1 MVNSVSSY
9 SNSNAA
15 FYRAAA
21 GTAIQHKNDVENMVK
36 FMNGQPI
43 TTTAEPTICEQVKG
57 TIPFMAVFGGIQAGA
72 ALKGHKWSL
81 KDTIDAVK
89 AENPYT
95 RSQALKAGQDR
106 IAKEY
111 GSILKKNVPVNP
123 KRGFIGR
130 ILDKLP
136 GYSKLRATGF
146 GQAMGK
152 SGAGW
157 MAVMDGSIET
167 FTQVV
172 PTFQQLGA
180 EAGFKQIAKSGTKV
194 AAGAAGWLAGDALGK
209 GIGAAIGTAIC
220 PGVGTAVGGF
230 IGGFIGGIIGSAV
243 AGKASKALTGKNEL
257 EKAQDKQIT
266 EITQQIDN
274 DPNSKLAL
282 AQQTYQQAEAVLAQD
297 AENKDAL
304 AAKNAAYNTIAQYQA
319 AQETQPETQVETQ
332 TTMQQ
337 PAFNGSY
344 QVSFNG
350 IPTVPGFNGYGYD
363 MNQYQAFF
371 HNTNNMSTVNPFRNN
386 NQKLA

>member
-1 MVNSVSSY
+1 
-9 SNSNAA
+9 
-15 FYRAAA
+15 
-21 GTAIQHKNDVENMVK
+21 
-36 FMNGQPI
+36 
-43 TTTAEPTICEQVKG
+43 
-57 TIPFMAVFGGIQAGA
+57 
-72 ALKGHKWSL
+72 
-81 KDTIDAVK
+81 
-89 AENPYT
+89 
-95 RSQALKAGQDR
+95 
-106 IAKEY
+106 
-111 GSILKKNVPVNP
+111 
-123 KRGFIGR
+123 
-130 ILDKLP
+130 
-136 GYSKLRATGF
+136 
-146 GQAMGK
+146 MGK

-157 MAVMDGSIET
+157 MAVMDGAVET

-209 GIGAAIGTAIC
+209 GIGATIGTAIC

-257 EKAQDKQIT
+257 EKAQDKQIA
-266 EITQQIDN
+266 EITQQIDA

-304 AAKNAAYNTIAQYQA
+304 AAKNAAYNTIAQYQT
-319 AQETQPETQVETQ
+319 AQEAQPETQVDTQ

-371 HNTNNMSTVNPFRNN
+371 HNTNNMTTANPFNNN

>member
-9 SNSNAA
+9 GNSNAA

-21 GTAIQHKNDVENMVK
+21 GTVIQHQNDVENMVK

-43 TTTAEPTICEQVKG
+43 TATAEPTICEQVKG
-57 TIPFMAVFGGIQAGA
+57 TIPFMAIFGGVQAGA
-72 ALKGHKWSL
+72 ALKGHNWSL

-157 MAVMDGSIET
+157 MAVMDGAVET

-209 GIGAAIGTAIC
+209 GIGATIGTAIC

-243 AGKASKALTGKNEL
+243 AGKASKAITGKNEL
-257 EKAQDKQIT
+257 EKAQDKQIA
-266 EITQQIDN
+266 EITQQIDT

-297 AENKDAL
+297 AENQDAL
-304 AAKNAAYNTIAQYQA
+304 AAKNAAYNTIAQYQT
-319 AQETQPETQVETQ
+319 AQEAQPETQVDTQ

-371 HNTNNMSTVNPFRNN
+371 HNTNNMTTANPFNNN